1 MSRFLW
7 SALLCFGLLLQLAA
21 PAWMV
26 PPAHATT
33 ETVTATVSSAH
44 DGHTGHTHDTSELD
58 CTALCDVLCHCLSAT
73 ALPAPVFVYRQVA
86 SRAHAPAALALAFDS
101 VHIGMR
107 YRPPIASLA

>member
-7 SALLCFGLLLQLAA
+7 SALLCFGLLSQLAA

-26 PPAHATT
+26 PAHATT
-33 ETVTATVSSAH
+33 ETVTANASPAH
-44 DGHTGHTHDTSELD
+44 DGHTHDTSDMD

-73 ALPAPVFVYRQVA
+73 ALPVPVFAYRQVA
-86 SRAHAPAALALAFDS
+86 SRAHVPAVLALAFDS
-101 VHIGMR
+101 AHIGMR